1 MSGVP
6 THQLLMSNRRTVTPI
21 EGPELLEDT
30 GKECP
35 RTGHDKRDR
44 KRRVWRTA
52 LQEMEEYH
60 SASNYVAF
68 VARLLTPQNPFHNGC
83 HLL

>member
-35 RTGHDKRDR
+35 RTGYAHCSTERLH
-44 KRRVWRTA
+44 RTA
-52 LQEMEEYH
+52 KSSGRWNET
-60 SASNYVAF
+60 AS
-68 VARLLTPQNPFHNGC
+68 LLANLALLSKTP
-83 HLL
+83 